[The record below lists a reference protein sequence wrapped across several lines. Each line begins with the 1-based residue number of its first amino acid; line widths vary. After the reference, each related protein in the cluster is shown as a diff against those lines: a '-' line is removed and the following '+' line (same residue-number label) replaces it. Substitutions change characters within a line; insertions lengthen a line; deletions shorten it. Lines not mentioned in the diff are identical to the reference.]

1 MKRAYIITGITAIAL
16 AGTAVTASA
25 FGKDRGEG
33 MRGPRVTFEE
43 FDANA
48 DGKVTAEEIQAHFK
62 ARFDA
67 ADANGDGKLSAEEM
81 ATRATQE
88 RAERMQQRMG
98 RMIEKRD
105 TDGDGMLSAE
115 EMQPMQGRGDMFFSR
130 MDADKDGAISAEEF
144 AQMKPRGGH
153 DQGRPG
159 HGDFK
164 RDGHHGEF
172 KRGGGDCDGQGP
184 KMRQGQPSE

>member
-67 ADANGDGKLSAEEM
+67 ADTNGDGKLSAEEM
-81 ATRATQE
+81 ATRASKE
-88 RAERMQQRMG
+88 RADRMQQRMG

-105 TDGDGMLSAE
+105 TDGDGLLSAE

-153 DQGRPG
+153 D
-159 HGDFK
+159 K
-164 RDGHHGEF
+164 WRDGHKGEF